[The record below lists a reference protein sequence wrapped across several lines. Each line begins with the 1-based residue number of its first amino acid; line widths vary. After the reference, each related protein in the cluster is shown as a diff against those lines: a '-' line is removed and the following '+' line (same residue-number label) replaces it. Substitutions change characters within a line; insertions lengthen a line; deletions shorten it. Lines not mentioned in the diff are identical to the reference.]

1 MLSTLPEGQRTIME
15 STRVAA
21 PRPKCR
27 RGSLA
32 DSKLLLARTSALCF
46 RLPGFDFD
54 PGPESVAIGF
64 LAHGPDA
71 QPMSFAG

>member
-1 MLSTLPEGQRTIME
+1 ME

-32 DSKLLLARTSALCF
+32 DSKLLLARTSRAL
-46 RLPGFDFD
+46 LQAAGFDFD
-54 PGPESVAIGF
+54 PGPKTVAIRLF
-64 LAHGPDA
+64 AHSLDA
-71 QPMSFAG
+71 QPVALAG